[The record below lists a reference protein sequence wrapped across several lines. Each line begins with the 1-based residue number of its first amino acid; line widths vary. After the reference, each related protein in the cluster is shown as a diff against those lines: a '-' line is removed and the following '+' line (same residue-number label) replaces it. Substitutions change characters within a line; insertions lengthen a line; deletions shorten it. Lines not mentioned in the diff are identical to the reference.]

1 VLISVADERPRLRV
15 TIVGLNYAPEP
26 TGIAPYTAGLA
37 DGLAER
43 GDELYVISGFPHY
56 PQWEVAAGY
65 AGRSREEELGA
76 VSLLRLGH
84 YVPRR
89 PTSGRRLLMEL
100 HFGLRAVFSPWE
112 SPDVLVLVSPALFA
126 TALLALRARLFR
138 IPTCIWVQDIYSLGV
153 AETGVGVGAAR
164 AVAVVER
171 LALRA
176 ATRVVVIHDRFRRYL
191 SAELGVAAESIEVV
205 RNWSHI
211 DPSAAA
217 RDEAMR
223 ARLGWEP
230 DDIVVLHAGN
240 MGAKQGLLNVVR
252 ASQLAEERASR
263 VRFVLLGDGNAR
275 KKLEAEGPNSRLQF
289 LDPLPDGEFETA
301 LASADILLVNER
313 PGLTEMSVPSK
324 LTSYFATGLPVIGAV
339 DDGSITADE
348 LRAAGAGPIVDPT
361 RPIDLLRAAEDLAAD
376 PDAAAALGA
385 SASEFRRATLSA
397 GTAIERFAGV
407 LAEAAGPV
415 HSTITEEYST
425 AIGSA

>member
-1 VLISVADERPRLRV
+1 MADDRSGLRV
-15 TIVGLNYAPEP
+15 TIIGLNYAPEL

-37 DGLAER
+37 EGLARR
-43 GDELYVISGFPHY
+43 GNEAYVITGFPHY

-65 AGRSREEELGA
+65 GGYSQEEELRG
-76 VSLLRLGH
+76 VSVLRVGH

-100 HFGLRAVFSPWE
+100 QFGVRALFSPWE

-126 TALLALRARLFR
+126 TALLTLRAKLTRV
-138 IPTCIWVQDIYSLGV
+138 PACVWVQDIYSLGV
-153 AETGVGVGAAR
+153 AETGAGSRAAR

-171 LALRA
+171 FALRA
-176 ATRVVVIHDRFRRYL
+176 ASRVVVIHDRFRRYL
-191 SAELGVAAESIEVV
+191 STELGVAAGSIDVV
-205 RNWSHI
+205 RNWSHV
-211 DPSAAA
+211 DAGVGS
-217 RDEAMR
+217 RDDAMR
-223 ARLGWEP
+223 ARLGWKP
-230 DDIVVLHAGN
+230 DDIIVLHAGN

-263 VRFVLLGDGNAR
+263 VKFVLLGDGNAR
-275 KKLEAEGPNSRLQF
+275 EALEKEGPNSRLQF
-289 LDPLPDGEFETA
+289 LDPLPDGEFEAA

-313 PGLTEMSVPSK
+313 PGLTEMCVPSK
-324 LTSYFATGLPVIGAV
+324 LTSYFSTGLPVIGAV

-361 RPIDLLRAAEDLAAD
+361 RPIDLLHAAEELAQD
-376 PDAAAALGA
+376 PQAASASGA
-385 SASEFRRATLSA
+385 SAREYRAA
-397 GTAIERFAGV
+397 V
-407 LAEAAGPV
+407 LAEAPAIDRFAGILREIVSPA